1 MKAILH
7 VDEKWGIGKNNGL
20 MFRLPADMKFFRETT
35 TGGVVVMGGNTFR
48 SFPNGALK
56 NRVNVVLSAT
66 LQEDGTFLVVRS
78 LEELLNQISQ
88 YDPDRVFLI
97 GGASLY
103 SALFPICT
111 EILVTKVAADGGA
124 DAFVE
129 NLDLSKNFSLA
140 EESEEIE
147 TNGYRIRF
155 CRYVNCNLF

>member
-7 VDEKWGIGKNNGL
+7 VDNKWGIGRDNKL

-56 NRVNVVLSAT
+56 NRVNVVLTSM
-66 LQEDGTFLVVRS
+66 EGDGSFLAVHS
-78 LEELLNQISQ
+78 MDELKKAISS
-88 YDPDRVFLI
+88 YDPDHVFLI

-103 SALFPICT
+103 RELFPLCS
-111 EILVTKVAADGGA
+111 EILVTKVDADGGA

-129 NLDLSKNFSLA
+129 NLDESSRFRLT
-140 EESEEIE
+140 EESEPIE
-147 TNGYRIRF
+147 TNGYTIRF
-155 CRYVNCNLF
+155 CKYVNPDFL